1 MTLISTTK
9 ELAAVCRRL
18 AAHPFVTVDTE
29 FLRETTFWP
38 RLCVVQLASDEEAVA
53 IDAMMEGLDLSPF
66 FELMADPRLTKVF
79 HAARQD
85 LEIIWNLAKMIPA
98 PLFDT
103 QVAAMVCGFGDQVS
117 YGDLVKTVTKV
128 QLDKSSRFTDWSR
141 RPLLPAQAEYAIADV
156 TYLRDIYRF
165 LCAKLSETGRL
176 DWLDD
181 EMAVLTS
188 PAIYEQHP
196 ENAWERF
203 RNRIRKPR
211 DLAVLM
217 EIAAW
222 RESEAQ
228 TRDVPRSRVL
238 KDDVMIELVLAA
250 PKTPEA
256 LGNLRAFPRGME
268 HSRAGADI
276 LAAIERG
283 LGRDPKTLPKL
294 DRERR
299 NGTNGATVELLRVL
313 LRHVSESHGVAA
325 KMIASVEDLEAI
337 AADDHANV
345 PALTGWRRDLFGA
358 QALELKHGRL
368 ALTIEGGKV
377 VPLEWQDADAEEDA
391 AETP

>member
-9 ELAAVCRRL
+9 DLTAVCRRL

-38 RLCVVQLASDEEAVA
+38 RLCVVQVASEEEAVA
-53 IDAMMEGLDLSPF
+53 IDAMAEGLDLSPF
-66 FELMADPRLTKVF
+66 FELMADARLTKVF

-85 LEIIWNLAKMIPA
+85 LEIIWNLARLIPA

-128 QLDKSSRFTDWSR
+128 ALDKSSRFTDWSR
-141 RPLLPAQAEYAIADV
+141 RPLLPAQTDYAIADV

-165 LCAKLSETGRL
+165 LRAKLDETGRIG
-176 DWLDD
+176 WLDD

-217 EIAAW
+217 EVAAW

-238 KDDVMIELVLAA
+238 KDDIMIELVLAA
-250 PKTPEA
+250 PKTPES
-256 LGNLRAFPRGME
+256 LSNLRAFPRGMDR
-268 HSRAGADI
+268 SRAGAEI
-276 LAAIERG
+276 LAAVERG
-283 LGRDPKTLPKL
+283 LARDPKTLPKL

-299 NGTNGATVELLRVL
+299 NGCNGATVELLRVL

-325 KMIASVEDLEAI
+325 KMIATVEDLEAI
-337 AADDHANV
+337 AADDNAKV

-368 ALTIEGGKV
+368 ALTIEQGKV
-377 VPLEWQDADAEEDA
+377 IPLEWQDEDGNGAADAR
-391 AETP
+391 